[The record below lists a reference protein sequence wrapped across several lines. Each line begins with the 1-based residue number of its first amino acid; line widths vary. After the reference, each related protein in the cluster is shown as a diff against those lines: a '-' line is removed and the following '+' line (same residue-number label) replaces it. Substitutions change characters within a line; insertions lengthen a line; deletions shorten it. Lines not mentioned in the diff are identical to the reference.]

1 MDFASLKSAWTSME
15 VDRPMDLVERRRVMG
30 EKIMVSHVTLE
41 EGFVVPPHHHEN
53 EQITIVVEGR
63 LRFRLGETEEAPETM
78 EVATGEVLHLP
89 SMLWHGAEALERTV
103 VLDLFAPP
111 SEGTGIDEAGVE
123 GEATS

>member
-1 MDFASLKSAWTSME
+1 MDVTALKSAWATLE

-30 EKIMVSHVTLE
+30 EQMMVSHVTLE
-41 EGFVVPPHHHEN
+41 EGFLLEPHSHEN

-63 LRFRLGETEEAPETM
+63 LKFRLGETEEAPEVL

-89 SMLWHGAEALERTV
+89 SNLWHGAEALERTV

-111 SEGTGIDEAGVE
+111 SEGTGIDVAGVE
-123 GEATS
+123 G